1 MTLHSHVSTLCSTC
15 GYLWTV
21 ADCCRCAFNLHVF
34 LLARN
39 LPWSINEIINQIM
52 NQIINWNILESSIAS
67 SIGSW
72 IFSDA
77 AASRLQVTMP
87 VTAETLASK
96 LSDCGVPLAPLA
108 PLAAAALKVCHYHG
122 PTAAQVIRHGLA
134 NPRDPYEYVDG
145 LAPGPSHGDPVF
157 KHPWVQTLLEV
168 ARDRVK
174 QALDQQPGPA
184 EDKWLIC
191 IRTFGRPGVRCQQS
205 ELHRFLF
212 GVLLPCAAKILEEK
226 LEAANLS
233 LPALRKMA
241 KRPLK
246 SFQEE
251 LKKAGVGRVHPETAK
266 RLSETLCEPLEKVEK
281 KLNLSEKGL
290 RELTLA
296 ALELALGPE
305 AYKRCLIFV
314 SHTDEAWTSG
324 KYDAALSG
332 THWADRVV
340 VGIRGAHLQAGQSGQ
355 CVSSFSVENNLWGL
369 RDFKSL
375 GSFGS

>member
-1 MTLHSHVSTLCSTC
+1 M
-15 GYLWTV
+15 
-21 ADCCRCAFNLHVF
+21 
-34 LLARN
+34 
-39 LPWSINEIINQIM
+39 
-52 NQIINWNILESSIAS
+52 
-67 SIGSW
+67 
-72 IFSDA
+72 
-77 AASRLQVTMP
+77 TMP

-96 LSDCGVPLAPLA
+96 LSDCGVPLAPA

-191 IRTFGRPGVRCQQS
+191 IRTFERPGVRCQQS

-266 RLSETLCEPLEKVEK
+266 RLSETLCEPLEKVVSKEAK
-281 KLNLSEKGL
+281 KMLGCDKMQDKASHTTGAHEAFRRMRRRTSTARVEETRHESRTLPVDLPCRTRDAETWRACLGRQPFKKPFLSEG
-290 RELTLA
+290 
-296 ALELALGPE
+296 
-305 AYKRCLIFV
+305 
-314 SHTDEAWTSG
+314 AW
-324 KYDAALSG
+324 
-332 THWADRVV
+332 
-340 VGIRGAHLQAGQSGQ
+340 
-355 CVSSFSVENNLWGL
+355 
-369 RDFKSL
+369 
-375 GSFGS
+375 